1 MFVMDESKEKTKLT
15 FKHSVSN
22 RIMACIAVALPV
34 IVFVMIVTCY
44 LATRSTLNNYFKQQL
59 KVKQT
64 IVEFEMQK
72 DQAQLISLVYSLA
85 DNFGANWERFSENDE
100 FSALLN
106 DLYQS
111 KGAESF
117 VVYDKNSSVLGTAGM
132 KDFSVPIDAV
142 SKVLTGG
149 NYVDYVKMSGN
160 VVSVC
165 GVPVRSNNRVV
176 GAVFSMRRITS
187 EEFCAN
193 IQTVTDCQFTMFD
206 KYTRIVTTL
215 DGMKGTTISDT
226 ALLDSVAKTGESQ
239 TTEALLGKQT
249 CICLYFP
256 MLNASGKPIEVFFL
270 GFDIGIRGTIVRK
283 LIGSMLPN
291 AFVLMILMEAIM
303 VLAILNPMLRRPLMN
318 LNGAVQN
325 LASGDADLSMRLE
338 HKGKTEFAQIAGNI
352 NVFIATLQGIVQ
364 QIRDTAIKVQGE
376 SEQIRMSSQSVST
389 GAASQA
395 ASTEEM
401 SATIEEMTSNIRQ
414 TAENAM
420 QTDQLAKTV
429 NANSKAGGE
438 SVSQAVDAIKRIAE
452 KITIIEDIASQT
464 NLLALNAAIEA
475 ARAGESGKGFAVV
488 ASEIRKLA
496 ERSQAAA
503 AEISQLSSETV
514 QVAEN
519 ADQMISKVIPS
530 IEQTAVL
537 IEEIATAAREQDSGA
552 QQVSSAIVSLD
563 TVVQQ
568 NASASEEMAAMAATL
583 SEEAER
589 LVQILSVFNAEE
601 NGDNKVKG
609 YIEYN

>member
-1 MFVMDESKEKTKLT
+1 MANSFTVRTEFNEYSNKYAKRVYMPIFVWGLLCFIALLGNSAFLPQIVNII
-15 FKHSVSN
+15 SV
-22 RIMACIAVALPV
+22 IALILIFLS

-132 KDFSVPIDAV
+132 NFSVPIDAV

-519 ADQMISKVIPS
+519 ASVNVLKAHLPYVI
-530 IEQTAVL
+530 
-537 IEEIATAAREQDSGA
+537 
-552 QQVSSAIVSLD
+552 
-563 TVVQQ
+563 
-568 NASASEEMAAMAATL
+568 
-583 SEEAER
+583 
-589 LVQILSVFNAEE
+589 
-601 NGDNKVKG
+601 
-609 YIEYN
+609 